1 MLIASMVK
9 INDMLNFAE
18 TYVMDG
24 WIKVKEV
31 LRIAYCNEKQSYS
44 DSTFANVLTGV

>member
-9 INDMLNFAE
+9 IYDMLNFAE

-24 WIKVKEV
+24 WIEVKEV
-31 LRIAYCNEKQSYS
+31 VRIAYCNDCNEKQSYIV
-44 DSTFANVLTGV
+44 TYARLH